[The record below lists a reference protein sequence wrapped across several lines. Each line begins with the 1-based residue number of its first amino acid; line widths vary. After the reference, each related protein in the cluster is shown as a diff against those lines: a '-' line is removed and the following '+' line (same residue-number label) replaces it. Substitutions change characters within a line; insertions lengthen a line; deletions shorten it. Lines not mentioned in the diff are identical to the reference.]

1 MKILCLSDLHI
12 SYDMDSDDYPHH
24 KWIKEQLECKPNVIV
39 LTGDIFESQFQSRI
53 NPYKYLNEL
62 FNGITTIC
70 TFGNHEFVNETVDSV
85 KKYYLDL
92 YNPKYDVHYLDI
104 IKHYDIDNV
113 RFLGNVLWYDGSLSN
128 MFEQDLTTFADGR
141 WLDRYIRDF
150 DFIKENKICVDE
162 IKDSVDINKT
172 NILCTHCVP
181 HHQLNVWYDE
191 EKSDFNAFSGMYD
204 LLKAIDVQYA
214 ICGHTHR
221 KIVGRVIHGCEC
233 VNTGNDYYAPFS
245 SYLLEI

>member
-12 SYDMDSDDYPHH
+12 SRKLSSYEKQYR
-24 KWIKEQLECKPNVIV
+24 WIKECLEDKPDVIV
-39 LTGDIFESQFQSRI
+39 VAGDVFDGQCQTRF

-62 FNGITTIC
+62 FEGITTIC
-70 TFGNHEFVNETVDSV
+70 TFGNHEFVRNTVDNV
-85 KKYYLDL
+85 KKYYKEQYDK
-92 YNPKYDVHYLDI
+92 KYDVYYLDI
-104 IKHYDIDNV
+104 IKYFDIGDI

-128 MFEQDLTTFADGR
+128 MFEQDLSTFADGR
-141 WLDRYIRDF
+141 WLDKTIKDF

-162 IKDSVDINKT
+162 IKESIDISKT

-181 HHQLNVWYDE
+181 HYQLNVWYDE
-191 EKSDFNAFSGMYD
+191 EKNDFNAFSGMYD
-204 LLKAIDVQYA
+204 LLKDIDVQYA

-221 KIVGRVIHGCEC
+221 RIVGRVIHGCEC
-233 VNTGNDYYAPFS
+233 INTGNDYYEPFS